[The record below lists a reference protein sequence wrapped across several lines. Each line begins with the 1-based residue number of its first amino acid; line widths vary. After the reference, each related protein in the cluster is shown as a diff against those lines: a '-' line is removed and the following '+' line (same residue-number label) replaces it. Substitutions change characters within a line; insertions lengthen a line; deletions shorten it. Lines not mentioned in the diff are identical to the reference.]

1 MKLQRLIRIGLALLM
16 SCVLVAPALAK
27 AVECCCGPGAP
38 KKAKSCCSDC
48 KCELRKAAEVEQT
61 PLALPTLVDLEP
73 GLLPI
78 FPAQA
83 IAPSLLPPQIWP
95 PEPEPLCHSPPDRLQ
110 PRAPPLF
117 CS

>member
-1 MKLQRLIRIGLALLM
+1 MKLQRLIRFGLAVLM
-16 SCVLVAPALAK
+16 SCVFLAPALAK

-48 KCELRKAAEVEQT
+48 KCEVRQASEFEKT
-61 PLALPTLVDLEP
+61 PLALPSLVDLDP

-78 FPAQA
+78 FPEQA
-83 IAPSLLPPQIWP
+83 ISTSVEATQTWP